1 MARWSDETSGLLRS
15 ESPKEKQRILAEI
28 FTRHRKRL
36 HSMVNLRLDPRLRA
50 RIDPS
55 DVLQDAYMEAQE
67 RLEEYLRSRP
77 MPLFLWLRR
86 ITGQKLYDLQ
96 SHHMKAGK
104 RSVRREQ
111 APLGN
116 PMPEATSEVIADR
129 LSAKVVPSPSEAMLH
144 AEVRARVQE
153 ALDRMDPLDREVLA
167 LRFFE
172 QLTGAETA
180 QALGIAAGTARMRY
194 FRALQRLR
202 EVLGPAGLRRFE

>member
-1 MARWSDETSGLLRS
+1 
-15 ESPKEKQRILAEI
+15 
-28 FTRHRKRL
+28 
-36 HSMVNLRLDPRLRA
+36 
-50 RIDPS
+50 
-55 DVLQDAYMEAQE
+55 
-67 RLEEYLRSRP
+67 